1 MPHQC
6 TNCQTIYENGDSEI
20 LEGCSCGSN
29 KFQYVEKVSDLE
41 QTDSQEVTNTAQDEA
56 RRSVAT
62 EEEIENAKPY
72 AGDEPTDADEITD
85 ADVPNQEVKVKRDPD
100 TLKDELNSQFEGIR
114 ILEQGKYQI
123 NLMQLYK
130 NNTQVIS
137 IQEDGKY
144 IINVS
149 ETYESA

>member
-1 MPHQC
+1 MAHQC
-6 TNCQTIYENGDSEI
+6 TNCGNIYENGDEQI
-20 LEGCSCGSN
+20 LEGCDCGSK
-29 KFQYVEKVSDLE
+29 KFQFVENVSDLE
-41 QTDSQEVTNTAQDEA
+41 QTDAQEFNPNTAQNEA
-56 RRSVAT
+56 RKSVAT
-62 EEEIENAKPY
+62 AEEIEGAR
-72 AGDEPTDADEITD
+72 GTEEQDDEITD
-85 ADVPNQEVKVKRDPD
+85 SDVPNQEVKVNKDPEQ
-100 TLKDELNSQFEGIR
+100 LKDELNSQFEGIR

-149 ETYESA
+149 EAYESA